1 MWGSCVWST
10 PPLSSPP
17 SNVHFDLFLNS
28 SVPSCFDFNKYFDGV
43 RAGFGTL
50 HWCEARVGGITHSL
64 FLCDHLRGKK
74 LTRLLVGSHAY
85 FLSAEKGVLES
96 ACCAPSGHF

>member
-1 MWGSCVWST
+1 MWGSSCVWSA

-17 SNVHFDLFLNS
+17 SNLHFDLFLNS

-50 HWCEARVGGITHSL
+50 HWCEARVRGITPSL
-64 FLCDHLRGKK
+64 FL
-74 LTRLLVGSHAY
+74 
-85 FLSAEKGVLES
+85 LSSSPCVTT
-96 ACCAPSGHF
+96 

>member
-1 MWGSCVWST
+1 MDLRWEKQVRAFTDRVDRRVGVGFLLCLEC

-17 SNVHFDLFLNS
+17 SNLHFDLFLNS

-50 HWCEARVGGITHSL
+50 HWCEARVGGITHFIPCS
-64 FLCDHLRGKK
+64 
-74 LTRLLVGSHAY
+74 Y
-85 FLSAEKGVLES
+85 
-96 ACCAPSGHF
+96 